1 LIVAGLAILALAAF
15 VLATL
20 PPAPR
25 TVRGADA
32 SLAGRT
38 VRGAFHVHTTR
49 SDGSRDKSGVAA
61 AARAAGLQFV
71 VFTDHG
77 DGTRPADAPEYLLG
91 VLCLDGVEISTT
103 GGHYVALGAAAS
115 PYPLG
120 GDSPAVVEDVARLG
134 GFGIAAH
141 PGSLRQEL
149 AWIDWTS
156 AIDGVEWLNAD
167 SEWRDESR
175 LPLARAVAAYPI
187 RPAGALAML
196 LDRPDS
202 TLARWDAITETRRV
216 VAIAGHDAH
225 GGIGRRVEQP
235 LTSRRIHVPSY
246 EASFRAFSTRVELDR
261 PFSGDAAAD
270 GDALLSSLKA
280 GRFYTIVD
288 AVATGATT
296 LEFNARSEEHA
307 AGQGSVLRGG
317 GIASFSVRAAVPD
330 GGSIVAYRNG
340 VDIARRQGSSL
351 EFRSGALGAYRVEV
365 QVPGAPGQP
374 PVPWLVSN
382 PIFRLAPVSPPTPT
396 PSVGVFEIPA
406 TAWRIEK
413 DAGSEGTLR
422 ADGNGGEVV
431 FGYRLRPGPRVS
443 QFVAVAAD
451 LPRDLPPFDTIQFTA
466 RSANPVRLS
475 VQLRFA
481 RDRDAR
487 WQKSVFMSSTPTPT
501 RVAVA
506 DLRRADGPER
516 RPDPRRATSMLLVID
531 LTNARPGD
539 AGTVHLADLRL
550 ASAERTQRVPAY

>member
-1 LIVAGLAILALAAF
+1 M
-15 VLATL
+15 LATL

-25 TVRGADA
+25 TVQGADA
-32 SLAGRT
+32 SLAART
-38 VRGAFHVHTTR
+38 VRGAFHVHTNR

-77 DGTRPADAPEYLLG
+77 DGTRPADAPEYLHG
-91 VLCLDGVEISTT
+91 VLCLDGVEVSTT
-103 GGHYVALGAAAS
+103 DGHYVALGAAPS

-120 GDSPAVVEDVARLG
+120 GDSAAVVEDVARLG

-149 AWIDWTS
+149 AWSDWTS

-175 LPLARAVAAYPI
+175 RALARALAAYPI

-196 LDRPDS
+196 LDRPES
-202 TLARWDAITETRRV
+202 MLARWDAITETRRV

-235 LTSRRIHVPSY
+235 STSRRIHVPSY

-261 PFSGDAAAD
+261 PFGGDAAAD
-270 GDALLSSLKA
+270 GDALLSSLQA

-296 LEFNARSEEHA
+296 LEFNARSEEDA
-307 AGQGSVLRGG
+307 AGQGSALGGG
-317 GIASFSVRAAVPD
+317 GIASFRVRASVPD

-396 PSVGVFEIPA
+396 PSVGVFDIPA

-413 DAGSEGTLR
+413 DPGSEGSVR
-422 ADGNGGEVV
+422 VDGGEVV
-431 FGYRLRPGPRVS
+431 FEYRLRPGPRVS
-443 QFVAVAAD
+443 QFVALAAD
-451 LPRDLPPFDTIQFTA
+451 LPRDLPPFNAIQFTA

-481 RDRDAR
+481 LDRNAR
-487 WQKSVFMSSTPTPT
+487 WQKSVFVSSTPAPT
-501 RVAVA
+501 RVAIA
-506 DLRRADGPER
+506 DLRHADGPER
-516 RPDPRRATSMLLVID
+516 RPDPRRTTSVLLVID

-539 AGTVHLADLRL
+539 AGTVHLANLRL
-550 ASAERTQRVPAY
+550 AGGT